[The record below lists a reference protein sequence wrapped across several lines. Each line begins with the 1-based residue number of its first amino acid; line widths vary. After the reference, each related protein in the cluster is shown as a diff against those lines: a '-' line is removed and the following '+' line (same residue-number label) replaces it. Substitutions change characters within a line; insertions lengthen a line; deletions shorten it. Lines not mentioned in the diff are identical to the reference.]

1 MACRPRGKC
10 STWPKALRV
19 ANTPSAPPNRNVA
32 IDYNVALSY
41 FRQVRAISYTRQ
53 ALKALRRMPAD
64 TAQRI
69 IAKIEQ
75 YAQEPET
82 QANNVTALKGREG
95 IRLRVG
101 DWRVIM
107 NDDGV
112 VLAVLEIGPRGSVYE

>member
-1 MACRPRGKC
+1 M
-10 STWPKALRV
+10 
-19 ANTPSAPPNRNVA
+19 
-32 IDYNVALSY
+32 
-41 FRQVRAISYTRQ
+41 RAISYTRQ

-69 IAKIEQ
+69 ISKIEQ

-95 IRLRVG
+95 ISLRVG

>member
-1 MACRPRGKC
+1 MRP
-10 STWPKALRV
+10 
-19 ANTPSAPPNRNVA
+19 
-32 IDYNVALSY
+32 
-41 FRQVRAISYTRQ
+41 ISYTRQ
-53 ALKALRRMPAD
+53 ALKTLRRMPAD

-95 IRLRVG
+95 IRLRGG